1 MTPNLRKLVLTAH
14 ITFSVGWF
22 GSAVAFVALSVAN
35 LTSQDGQTVRAAY
48 LAMERIGWLVI
59 VPFAIASLLSGL
71 IQSLG
76 TPWGLF
82 KHYWVLA
89 KLLITVFCTLILLMF
104 MRNFSY
110 SGGAAADSELSSG
123 DLGELRKPE
132 ATLHATVGLLLLLAA
147 TTLSVYKP
155 WGLTRYGQRKQQGQ
169 GPPHA
174 VYGETRAPEISAG
187 LSLEIKIVLAI
198 ITTIAVAFVVLHL
211 TGISLGTH
219 GH

>member
-14 ITFSVGWF
+14 ITSSVGWF
-22 GSAVAFVALSVAN
+22 GSAAAFVALSVAN

-48 LAMERIGWLVI
+48 LAMERIGWLII

-89 KLLITVFCTLILLMF
+89 KLLITIFCTFILLMF
-104 MRNFSY
+104 MWNFSY
-110 SGGAAADSELSSG
+110 PGDAAADSALAIG
-123 DLGELRKPE
+123 DLGALRKPD
-132 ATLHATVGLLLLLAA
+132 AMLHAGIGLLLLLAA

-155 WGLTRYGQRKQQGQ
+155 WGLTRYGQRKQPGQ

-174 VYGETRAPEISAG
+174 VCGETRAPEISAG
-187 LSLEIKIVLAI
+187 LSLEIKIVLAVI
-198 ITTIAVAFVVLHL
+198 ATIAVAFVVLHL
-211 TGISLGTH
+211 TGISTH